1 MKGLKKKVT
10 AIIAITAALVFCIV
24 SLGLCVQ
31 PTSPPAQNADAAK
44 ALASADIVPDEIL
57 AAVDTPVEVPVPQSQ
72 PVPEATSALPAPSAP
87 TMTPEVPDTNPE
99 TETAKP
105 PVVKPDPIVE
115 VINPPTNLK
124 AKFKPKRKPRV
135 KLTWDRNNPKK
146 VVKYFLVYRQVV
158 GEEEP
163 DPGSLEPIG
172 RTRRTRYVDR
182 NIEPGLTCRYWV
194 TAVSKQGQESEP
206 SEPAVVETYCNQP
219 PAPPQGVE
227 AVAIDPGVC
236 IDWQP
241 NTEANLAGYLVY
253 KQRKNGRWRKLTRKP
268 IADTHYYFDKGKA
281 GQVYAVS
288 AVNVY
293 GIKSEKTVV
302 EARPSVPVLY
312 EESDPSITVEGLW
325 VLEAY
330 DGPTNGLIKVAR
342 DAGARMHFKFKG
354 RQVKML
360 SAMYWTCGAANIYID
375 GELEATVNMYS
386 SDTVYHVA
394 VFDLPGLEYGDHVL
408 TVEVLAT
415 GNHEVD
421 HNFVNIDAFEVR

>member
-1 MKGLKKKVT
+1 MKGLKRKVT
-10 AIIAITAALVFCIV
+10 AIIAITAALAFCIV

-31 PTSPPAQNADAAK
+31 PTSPPAQNTDAVE
-44 ALASADIVPDEIL
+44 ALASVSMAPDEVI
-57 AAVDTPVEVPVPQSQ
+57 AATEAPVEVPQSQ
-72 PVPEATSALPAPSAP
+72 PVPEASSALPAPSAP
-87 TMTPEVPDTNPE
+87 TATPQVPDTDPE
-99 TETAKP
+99 VEPARP
-105 PVVKPDPIVE
+105 PVRRPDPVVE

-124 AKFKPKRKPRV
+124 GEFKPKKKPRV
-135 KLTWDRNNPKK
+135 KLTWDRNNPRR
-146 VVKYFLVYRQVV
+146 VVKYFLVYRQVA
-158 GEEEP
+158 GEEEA
-163 DPGSLEPIG
+163 DPGILEPIG
-172 RTRRTRYVDR
+172 RTRRTNYRDR
-182 NIEPGLTCRYWV
+182 NIEPGLTYRYWV
-194 TAVSKQGQESEP
+194 TAVSRQGQESDP
-206 SEPAVVETYCNQP
+206 SEAVVVETYSNRP

-227 AVAIDPGVC
+227 AVAIDPGVS

-241 NTEANLAGYLVY
+241 NTEPNLAGYLVY
-253 KQRKNGRWRKLTRKP
+253 KQRKNGRWRKLTSEP
-268 IADTHYYFDKGKA
+268 ITDTHYYFQTGKA

-293 GIKSEKTVV
+293 GIKSEKSIV

-325 VLEAY
+325 VVEAY
-330 DGPTNGLIKVAR
+330 DGPTNGYIRVAR
-342 DAGARMHFKFKG
+342 DAGARLHFKFKG

-375 GELEATVNMYS
+375 GELAATVNMYS
-386 SDTVYHVA
+386 PDAVYQVV
-394 VFDLPGLEYGDHVL
+394 VFDVPGLKYGDHVL